1 MKLVMNLGWRP
12 ALKVVSPD
20 NRLSKDLSQS
30 SASNS
35 RGATSQNILR
45 PERDNGRDY
54 QGKEHQDQH
63 EWIDHSIAPRMQEV
77 YIAAQVFRN
86 FFRRVDFRRRLQ
98 LRRGRLVSL
107 LAAL

>member
-1 MKLVMNLGWRP
+1 MPEMCSAGVAP
-12 ALKVVSPD
+12 AILFDAFSVGSDPPSP
-20 NRLSKDLSQS
+20 KDL
-30 SASNS
+30 
-35 RGATSQNILR
+35 QNILR